1 MTEWNELEQV
11 QKQPNGRSPLLVF
24 TGLAI
29 LGVAIALLIF
39 GNTLFSQAEVPEE
52 SASLQQVPNLDTAS
66 GVASL
71 PSSSGVL
78 KVGDPAPDFKLKD
91 LENNDVALNDFHGQP
106 VILNFWA
113 TWCAPCRI
121 EMPELQ
127 AAHEKY
133 RDDDLV
139 ILALNQ
145 DESPETV
152 RSFFYDQFGLTF
164 TPVLD
169 VDQLVAEQYDV
180 FNYPSTFFI
189 NGDGVITAIH
199 RGPVLQSQIDG
210 YLADTFQ

>member
-11 QKQPNGRSPLLVF
+11 QEAGNGRSPLLVIA
-24 TGLAI
+24 GLII
-29 LGVAIALLIF
+29 LGGAIALLIF
-39 GNTLFSQAEVPEE
+39 GGKSPLAGEE
-52 SASLQQVPNLDTAS
+52 AADTTAQQIPSLDTAS
-66 GVASL
+66 GVADL
-71 PSSSGVL
+71 PSSSGLL
-78 KVGDPAPDFKLKD
+78 KVGNSAHDFDLKD
-91 LENNDVALNDFHGQP
+91 LEGNSIVLADFEGQP

-127 AAHEKY
+127 ATHEKY
-133 RDDDLV
+133 KDDGLV

-152 RSFFYDQFGLTF
+152 RSFFYDQLGLTF

-169 VDQLVAEQYDV
+169 VDQLVAEQYGV

-210 YLADTFQ
+210 YLADTIQ

>member
-1 MTEWNELEQV
+1 MTEWNELEEA
-11 QKQPNGRSPLLVF
+11 QKTENGRSPLLVF

-29 LGVAIALLIF
+29 LSVAIALLIF
-39 GNTLFSQAEVPEE
+39 GDTLFSNE
-52 SASLQQVPNLDTAS
+52 STSDETTLQQIPNLDTES

-71 PSSSGVL
+71 PNDSGVL
-78 KVGDPAPDFKLKD
+78 KVGDPAPAFTLQDVD
-91 LENNDVALNDFHGQP
+91 GNEVALADFQGQP

-127 AAHEKY
+127 ATYEKY
-133 RDDDLV
+133 QDDGLV

-145 DESPETV
+145 DEAAETV
-152 RSFFYDQFGLTF
+152 RSFFYHQFGLTF

-169 VDQLVAEQYDV
+169 VDQLIAQEYGV
-180 FNYPSTFFI
+180 FNYPSTYFV
-189 NGDGVITAIH
+189 NRDGEITAVH
-199 RGPVLQSQIDG
+199 RGPVLQAQIEG